1 MFRRPKPFILYP
13 SRFTALALLLTF
25 SSGAYAT
32 KLDLSSNV
40 ELRAGNY
47 QHLVYGNTRNSQP
60 IFSENATLGFVIK
73 NITLEKAEDSTM
85 DVGIVLQSI
94 GPGAS
99 SSGTVITSP
108 QFTDAAAQLP
118 NMNGTPFIHSAY
130 VRIYKF
136 LRPNI
141 TATFGRQD
149 FLLGQGITLSSQ
161 DLGLA
166 GGRLEIDNILNRAKA
181 DLFAFRP
188 FKTNR
193 FFKIY
198 GGTLYYPSNEG
209 LWQVYHFWEKDDG
222 SDPNPTAS
230 DNDMFHALSKTK
242 KFTGVRY
249 FLSQKQLTFDG
260 EAAMQRGTAKKAGGG
275 AGKYEAHAFIIK
287 GSWNQDI
294 SFFGQSK
301 VRLAYGRSSGNSGYD
316 SATDKAFFPAFG
328 ARYNGL
334 ERKGYGAIAGASLY
348 DMVKT
353 SGTVN
358 GLPCG
363 VSGLNIIN
371 LGVDL
376 PYKKLL
382 ISADIYKFR
391 ASKNANGGS
400 LQIASEWDLK
410 ASYPMGENMQLSA
423 VYAVFSPLSLYP
435 QSKQAGLAYGS
446 ISAKF

>member
-1 MFRRPKPFILYP
+1 MVKQAD
-13 SRFTALALLLTF
+13 RFDAYGLWLVACGTVALLF
-25 SSGAYAT
+25 PAAASAT
-32 KLDLSSNV
+32 KLDLFSNV
-40 ELRAGNY
+40 EIRAGNY
-47 QHLVYGNTRNSQP
+47 QRLVYGDTRNSQP

-73 NITLEKAEDSTM
+73 GIQLEKTRESAM

-99 SSGTVITSP
+99 SNTIISP
-108 QFTDAAAQLP
+108 QFTDAAARLP
-118 NMNGTPFIHSAY
+118 NSNGTPFIRSAY
-130 VRIYKF
+130 VKIYKF
-136 LRPNI
+136 IRPGI

-149 FLLGQGITLSSQ
+149 FLLGQGITLSGG

-166 GGRLEIDNILNRAKA
+166 GGRLEVDKILNSVKA

-198 GGTLYYPSNEG
+198 GATLFYPSTEG
-209 LWQVYHFWEKDDG
+209 LWQIYHFQEKDDG
-222 SDPNPTAS
+222 PVRDI
-230 DNDMFHALSKTK
+230 MFDALSKTK

-260 EAAMQRGTAKKAGGG
+260 EAVIQRGTAKKIGGG
-275 AGKYEAHAFIIK
+275 TGNYEAHAFMLK

-294 SFFGQSK
+294 TFFGQSK
-301 VRLAYGRSSGNSGYD
+301 VRLAYGRSSGNPGRD

-328 ARYNGL
+328 SKFNGL
-334 ERKGYGAIAGASLY
+334 ERRGYGAIAGASLY
-348 DMVKT
+348 DIIKT
-353 SGTVN
+353 SSTAN
-358 GLPCG
+358 GLPYG
-363 VSGLNIIN
+363 ISGLNIIN

-376 PYKKLL
+376 PYKKLI

-391 ASKNANGGS
+391 ASKNANNGS
-400 LQIASEWDLK
+400 LQIASEWNLK
-410 ASYPMGENMQLSA
+410 ASYPMGETLQLNA
-423 VYAVFSPLSLYP
+423 VYAVFTPLGIYP
-435 QSKQAGLAYGS
+435 QSREAKLAYGA

>member
-1 MFRRPKPFILYP
+1 MPGPRKPLAPYC
-13 SRFTALALLLTF
+13 SRLTALALVLGL

-40 ELRAGNY
+40 EIKAGNY
-47 QHLVYGNTRNSQP
+47 QHLIYGAVRNSQP
-60 IFSENATLGFVIK
+60 IFFENATLGFVIK
-73 NITLEKAEDSTM
+73 GIQLEKTQDSTM

-94 GPGAS
+94 GQGS
-99 SSGTVITSP
+99 STNTIISP
-108 QFTDAAAQLP
+108 QFVDAAARLP
-118 NMNGTPFIHSAY
+118 DANGTPFIRSAF

-136 LRPNI
+136 MRPNI
-141 TATFGRQD
+141 TATLGRQD
-149 FLLGQGITLSSQ
+149 FTLGQGISLSGN
-161 DLGLA
+161 DLGLP
-166 GGRLEIDNILNRAKA
+166 GGRLEAENILGRAKA
-181 DLFAFRP
+181 DVFAFRP
-188 FKTNR
+188 FLTDR

-198 GGTLYYPSNEG
+198 GGTLYYPSTEG

-222 SDPNPTAS
+222 AS
-230 DNDMFHALSKTK
+230 QDILFNALSKTK

-260 EAAMQRGTAKKAGGG
+260 EAVVQRGTAKKNGGG
-275 AGKYEAHAFIIK
+275 TGKYEAHAFMLK
-287 GSWNQDI
+287 GSWNQNI

-301 VRLAYGRSSGNSGYD
+301 IRLAYGRSSGNPGAGS
-316 SATDKAFFPAFG
+316 STDKAFFPAFG
-328 ARYNGL
+328 GKFSGL

-348 DMVKT
+348 DIIKT
-353 SGTVN
+353 TGTAN
-358 GLPCG
+358 GMPDG

-371 LGVDL
+371 LGADL

-391 ASKNANGGS
+391 ASKNASGGS

-410 ASYPMGENMQLSA
+410 ASYPMGENLQLSA
-423 VYAVFSPLSLYP
+423 VYAVFTPLSLYP
-435 QSKQAGLAYGS
+435 QSKQASLIYGA